1 MFILGGTVP
10 LKESLCD
17 FLIRHVTCKY
27 DKNHKEHLIGVYIFF
42 AKYGSVCEIDVFPV
56 GVFSICEIWKVME
69 TQLFHLGESK
79 ISLQVDKFLETSNFR
94 ELILFGS

>member
-42 AKYGSVCEIDVFPV
+42 CK
-56 GVFSICEIWKVME
+56 IWE
-69 TQLFHLGESK
+69 CLR
-79 ISLQVDKFLETSNFR
+79 N
-94 ELILFGS
+94 